1 MEDKSLTARTYVGFA
16 RDKGWIFR
24 TFIGQMLDNDKVKTN
39 ARRILDK
46 CLTKDKGWTK
56 VGIPTLGT
64 STEEEEDEAQTV
76 PLRKEKG
83 FAP

>member
-64 STEEEEDEAQTV
+64 STPRHEVNCARICWPD
-76 PLRKEKG
+76 
-83 FAP
+83 F